1 MGAMN
6 KTPSP
11 SSLFAWSQT
20 RITSGLG
27 AIFNATAPLFTVIA
41 AHLFTKDE
49 RLTPRKVVG
58 VVAGIS
64 GVSLII
70 GPGVL
75 AGPRGSILGEI
86 ACLLAALCYSLAAI
100 YSRRLPAIPSI
111 VQEESVPG
119 AFTAAN
125 ELVAWKADVLFA
137 FGTELALQAAA
148 AARPPVPIVMGAAN
162 FDPIAKGFVQ
172 SLARPGGNVTG
183 IILRWPELVVKQI
196 ELLQEAFPDRNRL
209 GVLWDT
215 QSADQFSAA
224 EHEAK
229 ARRLALRPLKLE
241 KPPYDFAAAFRTLA
255 QDDVQMLIVLSSPLF
270 SLQNAQIAS
279 LAIEHRLPAMFI
291 LKHFVEAAGL
301 MSYGVDFAPLMRR
314 AASFVAKILR
324 GAKAADLPVE
334 QATHFE
340 FVLNL
345 KTAKAMGLTLLTST
359 LLRADEVIE

>member
-1 MGAMN
+1 MKRREFITLIGGA
-6 KTPSP
+6 
-11 SSLFAWSQT
+11 
-20 RITSGLG
+20 
-27 AIFNATAPLFTVIA
+27 ATAPMIW
-41 AHLFTKDE
+41 
-49 RLTPRKVVG
+49 PRSARAQQDGSVARVG
-58 VVAGIS
+58 V
-64 GVSLII
+64 I
-70 GPGVL
+70 GPPLDYPAMRVAYPFFL
-75 AGPRGSILGEI
+75 AELRKLGFVEGRN
-86 ACLLAALCYSLAAI
+86 LLVE
-100 YSRRLPAIPSI
+100 SRP
-111 VQEESVPG
+111 VDESVPRVF
-119 AFTAAN
+119 AAAN

-137 FGTELALQAAA
+137 FGPELALQAAA

-162 FDPIAKGFVQ
+162 FDPIAKGYVQ
-172 SLARPGGNVTG
+172 SLARPGGSVTG
-183 IILRWPELVVKQI
+183 IISRWPELVAKQI

-224 EHEAK
+224 EREAK
-229 ARRLALRPLKLE
+229 ARRLVLRPLKLE
-241 KPPYDFAAAFRTLA
+241 NPPYDFTAAFHTLA

-270 SLQNAQIAS
+270 SRQNAQIAS

-291 LKHFVEAAGL
+291 LKHYVEAGGL

-324 GAKAADLPVE
+324 GAKPADLPVE

>member
-1 MGAMN
+1 MRRREFITLLGGA
-6 KTPSP
+6 
-11 SSLFAWSQT
+11 
-20 RITSGLG
+20 
-27 AIFNATAPLFTVIA
+27 ATAPMIW
-41 AHLFTKDE
+41 
-49 RLTPRKVVG
+49 PRSARAQQDGSVARVG
-58 VVAGIS
+58 V
-64 GVSLII
+64 I
-70 GPGVL
+70 GPPLDYPAMRVAYPFFL
-75 AGPRGSILGEI
+75 AELRKLGFVEGRN
-86 ACLLAALCYSLAAI
+86 LLVE
-100 YSRRLPAIPSI
+100 SRP
-111 VQEESVPG
+111 VDESVPRVF
-119 AFTAAN
+119 AAAN

-137 FGTELALQAAA
+137 FGPELALQAAA

-162 FDPIAKGFVQ
+162 FDPIAKGYVQ
-172 SLARPGGNVTG
+172 SLARPGGSVTG
-183 IILRWPELVVKQI
+183 IISRWPELVAKQV

-224 EHEAK
+224 EREAK
-229 ARRLALRPLKLE
+229 ARRLVLRPLKLE
-241 KPPYDFAAAFRTLA
+241 NPPYDFTAAFHTLA

-270 SLQNAQIAS
+270 SRQNAQIAS

-291 LKHFVEAAGL
+291 LKHWVEAGGL

-324 GAKAADLPVE
+324 GAKPADLPVE

-345 KTAKAMGLTLLTST
+345 KTAKAIGLTLLTST